1 MTPPADQPH
10 ISALADLLDARNLNA
25 DDFIQVL
32 DILGKLKKKEIS
44 NIEKEE
50 KEKTKQNKIF
60 VDKEFVFEK
69 SEDCFIY
76 RDGRTKT
83 GNFYVRIYDANT
95 KKVYSQSLRTK
106 YRENALV
113 LAQVL
118 YREKKD
124 KLMKGTKMISIT
136 TE

>member
-1 MTPPADQPH
+1 MTPPPEQTH
-10 ISALADLLDARNLNA
+10 ISALADLLDARGLNA

-32 DILGKLKKKEIS
+32 DVLAKLKKKEAS

-50 KEKTKQNKIF
+50 QDKIKQNKIF

-83 GNFYVRIYDANT
+83 GNFYIRIYDANT

-106 YRENALV
+106 YR
-113 LAQVL
+113 
-118 YREKKD
+118 
-124 KLMKGTKMISIT
+124 
-136 TE
+136 